1 MAVNKRKIGSKY
13 EALAAEY
20 LQKKGYRIVERN
32 FRSPFGEIDIIA
44 EKDGVIVYVEI
55 KYRSS
60 MRYGDPLE
68 AVDFR
73 KQRQICRVANYHY
86 SGYTRGREIPCRFDV
101 IGIYG
106 DGSIRHIENAFN
118 VADSL

>member
-1 MAVNKRKIGSKY
+1 MTVNKRKVGAKY
-13 EALAAEY
+13 EAMAADY
-20 LQKKGYRIVERN
+20 LQKKGYRIMERN

-60 MRYGDPLE
+60 LQYGDPLE
-68 AVDFR
+68 AVAYR

-86 SGYTRGREIPCRFDV
+86 AGYTGGREIPCRFDV

-118 VADSL
+118 VSDSL

>member
-73 KQRQICRVANYHY
+73 KQRIITKVAWYYLLTHGGNEW
-86 SGYTRGREIPCRFDV
+86 TPCRFDV
-101 IGIYG
+101 LAITGNT
-106 DGSIRHIENAFN
+106 IRLYQNAFE
-118 VADSL
+118 AYHK